1 MSDRA
6 GKESFCFDVG
16 RDRFEEDVIHRSQQ
30 VPVVVDFWA
39 RWCGPCRALGPLLED
54 LADEYAGKFLLAKVD
69 IDKEADLA
77 QEFQVSS
84 IPLVLAFVEGKPVT
98 HFMGALPEPAVRKFI
113 ERLVPSPSM
122 EKTRQALTREGL
134 AVEEQRRLLE
144 EAVTLDSDN
153 TLAAAFLAEI
163 LLDAGDET
171 RAKDLLKPIHE
182 ASDGWAKAHTVTAR
196 LGFAESARHLPG
208 LEVCQHLVT
217 TEPANV
223 QRWIDLALV
232 QAARGCW
239 KESLES
245 FVSAA
250 EKDSKR
256 GEQEVRPLMVEI
268 FNILGQQ
275 HPLTAEYR
283 HRLAVAIYS

>member
-1 MSDRA
+1 
-6 GKESFCFDVG
+6 
-16 RDRFEEDVIHRSQQ
+16 
-30 VPVVVDFWA
+30 
-39 RWCGPCRALGPLLED
+39 LG
-54 LADEYAGKFLLAKVD
+54 
-69 IDKEADLA
+69 
-77 QEFQVSS
+77 QS
-84 IPLVLAFVEGKPVT
+84 
-98 HFMGALPEPAVRKFI
+98 
-113 ERLVPSPSM
+113 
-122 EKTRQALTREGL
+122 
-134 AVEEQRRLLE
+134 
-144 EAVTLDSDN
+144 
-153 TLAAAFLAEI
+153 
-163 LLDAGDET
+163 
-171 RAKDLLKPIHE
+171 
-182 ASDGWAKAHTVTAR
+182 AR